1 MNKPSFVVEH
11 VITADDPCGEPWPP
25 DGSVS
30 IVRRLDNGWTVWRR
44 LHLTTLDSTQPFRPD
59 RPWERRP

>member
-30 IVRRLDNGWTVWRR
+30 IVRRLNNGWTLWRR
-44 LHLTTLDSTQPFRPD
+44 LHPPDSTEPSPSRP
-59 RPWERRP
+59 E